1 MIYRFNQFSLDDERI
16 ELRSGSE
23 PVDVEPQVFSLVA
36 HLIKNRHRVVSK
48 DELIDAVWGGRIVS
62 DSTLSSRI
70 NAARRAVGDSGKAQA
85 ILHTVARRGFRFVAD
100 VAEQGQALGRLPIGS
115 SPAVERP
122 GLGAE
127 TDSSGDRKV
136 AQTIRFCTT
145 LDGVQLA
152 HAIAGSGQPL
162 VKAANWLNHLDYD
175 WISPVWRDLFFELTR
190 DFEIVGYDERGT
202 GLSDW
207 DTDDISFDAFV
218 SDLETVVDATEL
230 KSFALLGISQG
241 AALAIDYATRYPDR
255 VSRLILW
262 GGYARGRRQRGTTEE
277 TEKSQAFLT
286 LMRQGWGQDNP
297 VFRKM
302 FASLYL
308 PDCTAEQIEWWTD
321 LQRVATSPQNA
332 IRIRQAIDDID
343 VAELL
348 PQVTVS
354 TLILHSRSEAV
365 APLDEARLMAAKI
378 PNARFVLLDSANHLV
393 MPQEQAWLRAVS
405 EIKERASPFA
415 SGHTRC

>member
-1 MIYRFNQFSLDDERI
+1 M
-16 ELRSGSE
+16 
-23 PVDVEPQVFSLVA
+23 P
-36 HLIKNRHRVVSK
+36 
-48 DELIDAVWGGRIVS
+48 
-62 DSTLSSRI
+62 
-70 NAARRAVGDSGKAQA
+70 
-85 ILHTVARRGFRFVAD
+85 
-100 VAEQGQALGRLPIGS
+100 
-115 SPAVERP
+115 
-122 GLGAE
+122 
-127 TDSSGDRKV
+127 
-136 AQTIRFCTT
+136 QTIRFCTT
-145 LDGVQLA
+145 SDGVQLA
-152 HAIAGSGQPL
+152 YAIAGSGQPL
-162 VKAANWLNHLDYD
+162 VKAANWLNHLEYD

-190 DFEIVGYDERGT
+190 YLEIVRYDERGT

-207 DTDDISFDAFV
+207 DIEDISFDAFV
-218 SDLETVVDATEL
+218 SDLETVVDATGL

-241 AALAIDYATRYPDR
+241 AAVAIDYATRYPDR

-262 GGYARGRRQRGTTEE
+262 GGYARGRRQRGTIEE
-277 TEKSQAFLT
+277 TEMSQAFLT

-321 LQRVATSPQNA
+321 LQRVATSPENA

-348 PQVTVS
+348 PRVTVP

-378 PNARFVLLDSANHLV
+378 PNARLSYLKA
-393 MPQEQAWLRAVS
+393 P
-405 EIKERASPFA
+405 I
-415 SGHTRC
+415 TRSCRKSKRG